1 MHLMLQ
7 QDHPDDYVIATGKS
21 YALEDFIRITFEK
34 LGLNWHDHT
43 LTNPTLL
50 RPTDHFMGLGNPGK
64 ARRELGWVAKL
75 HMPAVV
81 EMMIE
86 AEMEA
91 AQSKHAVPATHGGE

>member
-1 MHLMLQ
+1 
-7 QDHPDDYVIATGKS
+7 
-21 YALEDFIRITFEK
+21 
-34 LGLNWHDHT
+34 
-43 LTNPTLL
+43 
-50 RPTDHFMGLGNPGK
+50 MGLGNPGK

-91 AQSKHAVPATHGGE
+91 AQSKHSVPAAHRGE